1 MALSSPPGWKLKVR
15 SKGLILIMSRML
27 LWLQLPV
34 SRPHLHKPA
43 WQPGNPSQHE
53 PHEAAPGPGRLA
65 QADPHYLG
73 RDVIKHTFLD
83 SWFVLK
89 PARVSKVHELN
100 TTFKKQAKPT
110 FFWSG
115 LLCWCSITVVGI
127 KLKSSSITSLS
138 LVYLLTT
145 SNTSSKEL
153 LSVTNMSVTAHCS
166 GRGVGGNCLVSALHV
181 SGTLVTLTG
190 HQEQVCGAR
199 GRQHQHCRIPG
210 SRLTKLRCSACLST
224 VFQMRKAM

>member
-1 MALSSPPGWKLKVR
+1 
-15 SKGLILIMSRML
+15 MSRML
-27 LWLQLPV
+27 LWLQWPV

-53 PHEAAPGPGRLA
+53 PHEAAPGPGRPA

-73 RDVIKHTFLD
+73 CDVIKRTFLD

-115 LLCWCSITVVGI
+115 FLCWCSITVVGI

-153 LSVTNMSVTAHCS
+153 LSVTNMSLTAHCS

-199 GRQHQHCRIPG
+199 GPATPTLPHTREPPY
-210 SRLTKLRCSACLST
+210 
-224 VFQMRKAM
+224 KAEMLCMSFNSFSNAKSNVTFVKINEKSHFF